1 MIEHHK
7 KNIQKNQY
15 IMSHVGPDKLLTI
28 NTISYIL
35 EHMAVKLGQL
45 LVASSIISEEQLKQA
60 LGIQKKEGGRLGTN
74 LVRLGFVTE
83 DKLVAFLSKQF
94 GVPAINLGEYKI
106 DGAVLKLIPSDM
118 AKKYLIMPVAR
129 VGATLTV
136 AMADPSNVF
145 AIDDVKFMTGYNV
158 EVVVSSESSI
168 IGSITAH
175 YLGKGNGALA
185 TSPAAPA
192 ASMQIQA
199 KDYTMSDDDLS
210 GGFDPASFEESPSVN
225 VDDFDKIV
233 GSALDNV
240 DVMEEKEEGEVIKEV
255 EAPIVK
261 LVNGIFVNA
270 IKSGASDIH
279 VEPYE
284 HSLRVRYR
292 VDGVMYTVMNLP
304 TKIKAALTSRI
315 KIMSKLDI
323 AERRL
328 PQDGRIKLKLGKKR
342 DIDFRVSVLP
352 CLFGEKTVLRLL
364 DKGTLQVDLTKL
376 GFEQAAL
383 DDFMDALNKP
393 YGMILNTGPT
403 GSGKTT
409 TLYSA
414 LNYLNKPDTNI
425 MTAEDPVEFNFMGIN
440 QVQVKEEIGLTFAA
454 ALRSFLRQDP
464 DIIMVGEIRDFETAE
479 IGVKAALTG
488 HLVLSTLHTN
498 DAPGTISRLLNM
510 GIEPF
515 LVSSAVIL
523 ILAQRLARKI
533 CQQCKEEE
541 KIPPAALISAGFSEE
556 EAKNVKCYKGKG
568 CPTCNGTG
576 YKGRVA
582 LYEVM
587 PIKDEL
593 KELILEGASTAE
605 IKKGAIR
612 LGMKTLRMSGITK
625 VAEGVT
631 TMEEIMRVTFG
642 D

>member
-1 MIEHHK
+1 
-7 KNIQKNQY
+7 
-15 IMSHVGPDKLLTI
+15 
-28 NTISYIL
+28 
-35 EHMAVKLGQL
+35 MAAKLGQL
-45 LVASSIISEEQLKQA
+45 LIASSIISEEQLKQA
-60 LGIQKKEGGRLGTN
+60 LNVQRKEGGRLGTN
-74 LVRLGFVTE
+74 LVKLGYLTE
-83 DKLVAFLSKQF
+83 EKLVSFLSKQY
-94 GVPAINLGEYKI
+94 GVPAINLTEYKI
-106 DGAVLKLIPSDM
+106 DPSILKLVPADM
-118 AKKYLIMPVAR
+118 AKKYLILPVAR

-136 AMADPSNVF
+136 TMADPSNVF

-158 EVVVSSESSI
+158 EVVVSSESAI
-168 IGSITAH
+168 INGISTY
-175 YLGKGNGALA
+175 YLGRGNSMVA
-185 TSPAAPA
+185 TSTAPSQST
-192 ASMQIQA
+192 ASLQA
-199 KDYTMSDDDLS
+199 KDYTLGDEDLNAETFDT
-210 GGFDPASFEESPSVN
+210 GFDEGPSVN
-225 VDDFDKIV
+225 VDEFDKIV

-240 DVMEEKEEGEVIKEV
+240 DVLEEEKDEGVIKDV

-270 IKSGASDIH
+270 IKTGASDIH
-279 VEPYE
+279 IEPYE
-284 HSLRVRYR
+284 TSLRVRYR

-304 TKIKAALTSRI
+304 TKIKAALTSRV

-352 CLFGEKTVLRLL
+352 CLFGEKTVLRVL
-364 DKGTLQVDLTKL
+364 DKSNLQVDLTKL

-383 DDFMDALNKP
+383 DDVMEALNKP
-393 YGMILNTGPT
+393 FGMILVTGPT

-414 LNYLNKPDTNI
+414 LHYLNKPDTNI

-440 QVQVKEEIGLTFAA
+440 QVHVREDIGLTFAS

-479 IGVKAALTG
+479 IAVKAALTG

-515 LVSSAVIL
+515 LVSSAVVL
-523 ILAQRLARKI
+523 IMAQRLARRI
-533 CQQCKEEE
+533 CQQCKAEEN
-541 KIPPAALISAGFSEE
+541 IPVSALVKLGFSNE
-556 EAKNVKCYKGKG
+556 EAEKVKCYKGKG
-568 CPTCNGTG
+568 CPACNNTG

-587 PIKDEL
+587 PVKDEL
-593 KELILEGASTAE
+593 KELILEGASSAE
-605 IKKGAIR
+605 LKKAAIR
-612 LGMKTLRMSGITK
+612 LGMKSLRMSGLTK

-631 TMEEIMRVTFG
+631 TIDEVLRVSFG